1 MRVALFGG
9 SFDPPHRGHIAIA
22 TAAADAF
29 ALDRVLF
36 TPAGRQPLKRNG
48 HAASYDQRL
57 EMCALA
63 CADADPRR
71 FAVSTLDAPLAD
83 GSPNYTVRTLE
94 LLADEYPA
102 VQRFN
107 LVGADTF
114 QHLGKWREP
123 HRLIQLAEWI
133 VVSRPGIPL
142 KLPDNLTLTAAQR
155 ARIHLLSTV
164 HEDVAA
170 TTLRQLLAGRAAG
183 GGKRE
188 AGRVDAYEASS
199 LDDLLPPSVAA
210 YIAAHHL
217 YSSLLQ

>member
-9 SFDPPHRGHIAIA
+9 SFDPPHRGHVAIA

-29 ALDRVLF
+29 SLDRILF
-36 TPAGRQPLKRNG
+36 APAARQPLKRNG
-48 HAASYDQRL
+48 HAATYDQRL

-63 CADADPRR
+63 CAEADPTR
-71 FAVSTLDAPLAD
+71 FATSTLDAPLAD

-94 LLADEYPA
+94 LLADQYPA
-102 VQRFN
+102 AQRFN

-142 KLPDNLTLTAAQR
+142 KLPENLPLTEAQR
-155 ARIHLLSTV
+155 ARIHLLNTV

-170 TTLRQLLAGRAAG
+170 TTLRHRLAQQ
-183 GGKRE
+183 
-188 AGRVDAYEASS
+188 ASS
-199 LDDLLPPSVAA
+199 GASPDTLDDLLPSSVAA

-217 YSSLLQ
+217 YTTLLQ

>member
-9 SFDPPHRGHIAIA
+9 SFDPPHRGHLAIA
-22 TAAADAF
+22 TAAADALR
-29 ALDRVLF
+29 LDRVLF
-36 TPAGRQPLKRNG
+36 APAGRQPLKRNG
-48 HAASYDQRL
+48 HSATYDQRL

-63 CADADPRR
+63 CEDADGTR
-71 FAVSTLDAPLAD
+71 FRTSTLDAPLAD

-94 LLADEYPA
+94 LLAGEYPA
-102 VQRFN
+102 AQRYN

-123 HRLIQLAEWI
+123 YRLIQLAEWI
-133 VVSRPGIPL
+133 VVSRPGVPL
-142 KLPDNLTLTAAQR
+142 RMPEGLALNEAQR
-155 ARIHLLSTV
+155 ARIHLLNDV

-170 TTLRQLLAGRAAG
+170 TELRRRLAEQTPA
-183 GGKRE
+183 E
-188 AGRVDAYEASS
+188 MLE
-199 LDDLLPPSVAA
+199 DLLPAPVSR

>member
-9 SFDPPHRGHIAIA
+9 SFDPPHRGHLAIA

-36 TPAGRQPLKRNG
+36 APAGRQPLKRNG

-63 CADADPRR
+63 CADADPIR
-71 FAVSTLDAPLAD
+71 FTISALDAPLAD

-102 VQRFN
+102 AQRFN

-114 QHLGKWREP
+114 QHLGQWREP

-142 KLPDNLTLTAAQR
+142 KLPENLTLSPAQR
-155 ARIHLLSTV
+155 ARIHLLNTV
-164 HEDVAA
+164 HQDIAA
-170 TTLRQLLAGRAAG
+170 TQLRQRLAQQTPDGPIQ
-183 GGKRE
+183 
-188 AGRVDAYEASS
+188 DS

-217 YSSLLQ
+217 YTTLLQ

>member
-9 SFDPPHRGHIAIA
+9 SFDPPHRGHVAIA
-22 TAAADAF
+22 TAAADRF
-29 ALDRVLF
+29 GLDLVLF

-48 HAASYDQRL
+48 HAATYDQRL

-63 CADADPRR
+63 CAEADPVR

-94 LLADEYPA
+94 LLADQYPA
-102 VQRFN
+102 AERFN

-114 QHLGKWREP
+114 QLLGKWREP
-123 HRLIQLAEWI
+123 YRLLQLAEWI
-133 VVSRPGIPL
+133 VVSRPGAAL
-142 KLPDNLTLTAAQR
+142 KLPADLALTAAQR
-155 ARIHLLSTV
+155 ARIHLLNTV

-170 TTLRQLLAGRAAG
+170 STLRQRLASESPFATLEGVLSAPVAG
-183 GGKRE
+183 
-188 AGRVDAYEASS
+188 
-199 LDDLLPPSVAA
+199 

-217 YSSLLQ
+217 YRSLLQ

>member
-9 SFDPPHRGHIAIA
+9 SFDPPHRGHFAIA

-36 TPAGRQPLKRNG
+36 APAGRQPLKRQG

-63 CADADPRR
+63 CAEADPRR
-71 FAVSTLDAPLAD
+71 FTISTLDAPLAD

-102 VQRFN
+102 ARRFN

-114 QHLGKWREP
+114 QQLGKWREP

-133 VVSRPGIPL
+133 VASRPGVPL
-142 KLPDNLTLTAAQR
+142 KLPEGLTLSAGQR
-155 ARIHLLSTV
+155 ARIHLLDTV

-170 TTLRQLLAGRAAG
+170 TQLRQLLARQAPA
-183 GGKRE
+183 
-188 AGRVDAYEASS
+188 DS
-199 LDDLLPPSVAA
+199 LDDLLPSSIAA
-210 YIAAHHL
+210 YIGAHHL
-217 YSSLLQ
+217 YRTLIQ